1 MSVGS
6 GSKVSRADYFFFFLI
21 VSKVCAVLSRSV
33 MSDSWQPRGL
43 QPSRLFC
50 PWGFSRQEYWNG
62 LSCPYSFLQKF
73 QCTINRLPLCRK
85 TLHIKRHLQ
94 AQENSLIMY
103 HLSIFALISSQRL
116 LKIYVLLQFISKH
129 LLLFVLSKEFYS
141 FRVTFRLLTILSLF
155 YLWGERMLY
164 FYCLLRYQTQIRTLQ
179 KEKITGQCL

>member
-103 HLSIFALISSQRL
+103 HLSIFAHFVIETVKNIYIATIYFKALTSFCSLQR
-116 LKIYVLLQFISKH
+116 VLQFQGYIQVVNYFEFI
-129 LLLFVLSKEFYS
+129 LLM
-141 FRVTFRLLTILSLF
+141 
-155 YLWGERMLY
+155 G
-164 FYCLLRYQTQIRTLQ
+164 
-179 KEKITGQCL
+179 